1 MALQEMYKEEKI
13 RLVKPESNE
22 PVFKKQLSLIGEK
35 GERAANES
43 PNDEEHAEV
52 EPADTKL

>member
-1 MALQEMYKEEKI
+1 MQEMFKKEQI

-35 GERAANES
+35 GERAVNES
-43 PNDEEHAEV
+43 PNEEEHAEV
-52 EPADTKL
+52 DPADTKL

>member
-1 MALQEMYKEEKI
+1 MYKEEKI